1 MLIFSKVN
9 FQKFHFSICF
19 YAQKGRKGAFELSP
33 VTMETP
39 LSFPYSMVVFDI
51 HLFHERSYYHEKQDG
66 DCREKSEGIPNNG
79 TRQGV
84 HAGERQ
90 LIKKYRKLSAGGK
103 EEMIHYLDFRLSSEA
118 PRVEKRFKNILSVIF
133 RERK

>member
-1 MLIFSKVN
+1 MRNKMEIIGKNRGGISRTT
-9 FQKFHFSICF
+9 
-19 YAQKGRKGAFELSP
+19 AQGREF
-33 VTMETP
+33 TP
-39 LSFPYSMVVFDI
+39 
-51 HLFHERSYYHEKQDG
+51 
-66 DCREKSEGIPNNG
+66 
-79 TRQGV
+79 
-84 HAGERQ
+84 GERQ

>member
-1 MLIFSKVN
+1 MRNKMEIAGKNRRVSRTT
-9 FQKFHFSICF
+9 
-19 YAQKGRKGAFELSP
+19 AQGREF
-33 VTMETP
+33 TP
-39 LSFPYSMVVFDI
+39 
-51 HLFHERSYYHEKQDG
+51 
-66 DCREKSEGIPNNG
+66 
-79 TRQGV
+79 
-84 HAGERQ
+84 GERQ